1 MALVSS
7 ADFDSLPLEPVARWL
22 KLRDLLETRL
32 QNVTD
37 ERNGVSDEA
46 LDEYCTVLVSAAEEL
61 ALGKFQVFSVGNIRE
76 DYARLRNE
84 ITSLATKL
92 SIRGATANA
101 ACSVALPRS
110 SRAKIFLQIERL
122 RSIIE
127 RSELEPKHK
136 EKLLAKLEELESIIQ
151 SPRTDFAKLMVIIAA
166 IATGISTVTSFLAD
180 APQAL
185 ATISAVIGEAKDNEE
200 DEQRL
205 LQASQE
211 PLKLADLRDG
221 VANDDEIPF

>member
-61 ALGKFQVFSVGNIRE
+61 ALGKFQVFSVTNVRE
-76 DYARLRNE
+76 DYARIRSE
-84 ITSLATKL
+84 IIALATKL

-110 SRAKIFLQIERL
+110 SRAKIIDQIDHL

-127 RSELEPKHK
+127 RSELATKQK
-136 EKLLAKLEELESIIQ
+136 EKLFAKLDELDSIIR
-151 SPRTDFAKLMVIIAA
+151 SPRTDFAKLMMILAA
-166 IATGISTVTSFLAD
+166 IAAVTSFLAD

-185 ATISAVIGEAKDNEE
+185 ATISAVIGEAKEDEE
-200 DEQRL
+200 DGQRL